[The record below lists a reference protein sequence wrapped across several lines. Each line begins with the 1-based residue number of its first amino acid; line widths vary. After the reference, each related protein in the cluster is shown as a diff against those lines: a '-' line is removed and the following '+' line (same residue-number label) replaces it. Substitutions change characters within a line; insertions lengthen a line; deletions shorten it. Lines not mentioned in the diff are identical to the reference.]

1 MDEIAD
7 KIKEDYRKNIEIKDV
22 KFKKSKLWDTLVV
35 KIVNNNKKYFK
46 NTTLR
51 NDFFYND
58 DIKLKYYVD
67 HLINNYIDDMI
78 GNNIRKL
85 QSYKLLKNVKK
96 NCWRINNYERNIYTR
111 IIRWN
116 WRLYKSI
123 KKYRNE
129 C

>member
-7 KIKEDYRKNIEIKDV
+7 KIKEDYRKNIEIKDI
-22 KFKKSKLWDTLVV
+22 KFEKSKLWDTLVV

-51 NDFFYND
+51 NDFFYHD
-58 DIKLKYYVD
+58 DVKLKYYVD

-85 QSYKLLKNVKK
+85 QSYKIVEECKKELFEKEKQNDKN
-96 NCWRINNYERNIYTR
+96 
-111 IIRWN
+111 
-116 WRLYKSI
+116 
-123 KKYRNE
+123 
-129 C
+129 

>member
-85 QSYKLLKNVKK
+85 QSYKIVEECKKELLEDK
-96 NCWRINNYERNIYTR
+96 
-111 IIRWN
+111 
-116 WRLYKSI
+116 
-123 KKYRNE
+123 
-129 C
+129 